1 MSALLELIQTH
12 CPHCQH
18 KEDADRESRENGPNP
33 ICMSNHGIL
42 PSGFV
47 NLGVYCIAH
56 TVAAIPDVNL
66 TARLRC
72 SRPGV
77 ACSSCVSW

>member
-33 ICMSNHGIL
+33 ICMCNHGIS
-42 PSGFV
+42 PRRV
-47 NLGVYCIAH
+47 HEPGVYRIAH
-56 TVAAIPDVNL
+56 TVAVIPDVNL
-66 TARLRC
+66 TARPDG
-72 SRPGV
+72 SPGV
-77 ACSSCVSW
+77 ACSSCVSS